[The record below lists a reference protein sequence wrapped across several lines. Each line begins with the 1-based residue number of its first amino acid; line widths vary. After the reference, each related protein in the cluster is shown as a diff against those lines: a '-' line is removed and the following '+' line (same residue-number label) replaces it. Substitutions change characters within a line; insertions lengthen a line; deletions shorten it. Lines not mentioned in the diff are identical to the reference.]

1 MAKEI
6 ERKFLLTSDAW
17 RREVT
22 RSARIV
28 QGYLS
33 SSPGATVRVRRLGDT
48 AFLTVK
54 GRAEGISRDEF
65 EYEIPVDD
73 AEAMLR
79 LAGRLVEKTRH
90 YVERGAVTF
99 EIDEFSGRNAGL
111 VVLEVELEDEAQ
123 EFERPPYL
131 GREISFDRRF
141 SNSALAERPFASW
154 TEEERA
160 R

>member
-17 RREVT
+17 RAEVV

-33 SSPGATVRVRRLGDT
+33 GSPGPTVRVRRLGET

-54 GRAEGISRDEF
+54 GRAEGLSRDEF

-90 YVERGAVTF
+90 YVECGAVVF
-99 EIDEFSGRNAGL
+99 EIDEFFGENAGL
-111 VVLEVELEDEAQ
+111 VVLEVELEREDQ
-123 EFERPPYL
+123 DFERPVYL
-131 GREISFDRRF
+131 GLEISFDRRF
-141 SNSALAERPFASW
+141 SNSALAERPYRTW